1 MENSFFLPKG
11 TEGRKKNIMVLHI
24 QGLILIV
31 VLIITLT
38 SSLGIIGRTVLSE
51 VVYRSGI
58 LDPGA
63 EQELTDLM
71 QSGNMYAL
79 MTYTYEPSPAVK
91 LFQNA
96 MKVWS
101 VLGYILTF
109 ASLAGAIYLVILMK
123 KRIAMILDDPAPL
136 ENPVRVKKGAFVWLG
151 FLLGAYGGHLFAMKK
166 KKAWIY
172 LGLGILGIWI
182 PIFFFYTSGI
192 SFADAFLACFIEKD
206 AYGFI
211 EMEDY
216 PHWL

>member
-58 LDPGA
+58 LDSGA

-79 MTYTYEPSPAVK
+79 VTYTYEPSPAVK

-101 VLGYILTF
+101 VLGYIVAL

-123 KRIAMILDDPAPL
+123 KRIAMILDDPTPF

-166 KKAWIY
+166 KKA
-172 LGLGILGIWI
+172 
-182 PIFFFYTSGI
+182 SR
-192 SFADAFLACFIEKD
+192 
-206 AYGFI
+206 
-211 EMEDY
+211 
-216 PHWL
+216 

>member
-31 VLIITLT
+31 VLIIMLS

-63 EQELTDLM
+63 EQELTELM

-101 VLGYILTF
+101 VLGYIVTF
-109 ASLAGAIYLVILMK
+109 ASLAGAIY
-123 KRIAMILDDPAPL
+123 
-136 ENPVRVKKGAFVWLG
+136 WLG